1 MSAPQ
6 AAVTAAS
13 SYNCSYMHL
22 KTHLIHGEKQN
33 LLVLRTPQAP
43 LTLFGTLK
51 SQWKSEE
58 CLCKVCDRP

>member
-1 MSAPQ
+1 MSAPR

-33 LLVLRTPQAP
+33 LPVLGTPQAP
-43 LTLFGTLK
+43 LALFGTLK
-51 SQWKSEE
+51 SQWKIEE
-58 CLCKVCDRP
+58 RLCEVRDRP